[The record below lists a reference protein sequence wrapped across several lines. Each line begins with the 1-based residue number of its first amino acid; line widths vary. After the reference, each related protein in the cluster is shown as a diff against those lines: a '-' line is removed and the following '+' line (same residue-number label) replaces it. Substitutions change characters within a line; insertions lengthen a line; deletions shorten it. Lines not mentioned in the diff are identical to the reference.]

1 MSTGVRA
8 LIRTKDGWSVGHA
21 VLTLADA
28 TGAQVA
34 RVEADAK
41 DGSVA
46 TEAVPPGM
54 YTAIVTATG
63 YAPAAAT
70 AMVTASGADLGTVV
84 LSRMGGSELPPPGVW
99 TIDPVHSE
107 VAAIAKHLGLSTI
120 RGVFHEFG
128 GQVVIDPVVERSSV
142 TAEIKAASI
151 DTGNSMRD
159 DHLRNADFLNVEEV
173 PLITYVSSGLT
184 PNGPDRWTVSG
195 ELNLRGVAR
204 PVDLD
209 LEYLGTGPDPWGGTR
224 AAYRATAVLNRDD
237 FAMGGFNPM
246 VRAGIA
252 AVGSSLRVELEI
264 QTVQGD
270 KLPEA

>member
-1 MSTGVRA
+1 MSSGVRA
-8 LIRTKDGWSVGHA
+8 RIRTKDGWVIGHG

-28 TGAQVA
+28 TGTQVA
-34 RVEADAK
+34 RVEADEK
-41 DGSVA
+41 EG
-46 TEAVPPGM
+46 AVETGPLEPGM
-54 YTAIVTATG
+54 YTAIVTAAG

-70 AMVTASGADLGTVV
+70 ALVSASGADLGTIV
-84 LSRMGGSELPPPGVW
+84 LQRMGGSELPPPGVW

-107 VAAIAKHLGLSTI
+107 IAAVAKHLGLSTI
-120 RGVFHEFG
+120 RGIFHEFS
-128 GQVVIDPVVERSSV
+128 GQVVIDPVVEKSKV

-159 DHLRNADFLNVEEV
+159 DHLRNGDFLNVEEI
-173 PLITYVSSGLT
+173 PLITYESNGLT
-184 PNGPDRWTVSG
+184 PNGPDRWTVQG
-195 ELNLRGVAR
+195 VLTLRGVAR

-224 AAYRATAVLNRDD
+224 AAYRATTTLSRDE
-237 FAMGGFNPM
+237 FAMNDFNPM

-252 AVGSSLRVELEI
+252 AVGTTLKVELEI

-270 KLPEA
+270 GSDAA